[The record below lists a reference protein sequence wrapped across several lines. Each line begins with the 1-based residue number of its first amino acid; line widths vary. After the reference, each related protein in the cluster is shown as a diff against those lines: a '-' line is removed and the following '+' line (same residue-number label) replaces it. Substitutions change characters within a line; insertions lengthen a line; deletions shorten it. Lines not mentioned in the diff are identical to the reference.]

1 MKRFQP
7 IVFFLLIVVAT
18 DAVAQQQL
26 ATTSVISRNARET
39 KLSSQTQSNPS
50 AGLIETVKFTSSILK
65 ENLIGLDTNRSAVVY
80 LPPSYKSTRKKY
92 PVVYYLHNFNWSPEQ
107 MVLNNNFAALL
118 DKAFSSRVSE
128 EFIFVVANYTSPT
141 GGSLY
146 GNSPVSGK
154 WLSYTTEEVIPLID
168 KKYRTINDRNSRGI
182 VGDFFGGYG
191 ALKLSMTRADL
202 FGAVYAMHPVA
213 TGGYMP
219 WHAIQIDWKKVLN
232 AKSFDQLSPG
242 RERIFV
248 SIAQNFLPNP
258 NRPPF
263 YCDFP
268 FELENNEPKY
278 NVENTL
284 KTQTNFHLDR
294 SLEQSVENLRKMN
307 GIAIDWARYDPV
319 QDHLHSVDVL
329 SRRLDD
335 FGIEHEA
342 EEYRG
347 SPYNK
352 VWTEDGRF
360 AERVVPFFFK
370 HLKFD
375 AGLSKKGK
383 VKSLPES
390 AIAEAGEK
398 ENQKAFNAKDAKDAK
413 ERRGSEKGK
422 VKSLPDSSLA
432 EAGENQEIIQN
443 LNDILREAYVS
454 NNANAVLP
462 FYTNDAIYFPEYK
475 QAILDKSALNDFF
488 RSWFSNVDIKSYSK
502 KIYFIENLGDHVIE
516 IGKFNMTFTFN
527 SDSLRTYAGNYL
539 VEWKR
544 NNDNTLSIAS
554 ETFGS
559 DSYVKADQVPYGA
572 IEVPQPSY
580 NRNPDVSNDVLNE
593 TQKYD
598 SIVLKSI
605 AEGDTKMRI
614 AGFAEDAIVMRNF
627 DSMRI
632 GVDNFRE
639 TLTRTY
645 HPKSTY
651 KVQHTYSRIVDL
663 GNFILMNGYYKGGST
678 DPGRNMSFK
687 GKMTNILKRTSTGEL
702 VMYRQIVNLD
712 N

>member
-18 DAVAQQQL
+18 DAVAQQL

-80 LPPSYKSTRKKY
+80 LPPSYKTSRKKY

-154 WLSYTTEEVIPLID
+154 WLTYTTDEVIPLID
-168 KKYRTINDRNSRGI
+168 KQYRTINDRNSRGI

-284 KTQTNFHLDR
+284 RTQTNFHLDR
-294 SLEQSVENLRKMN
+294 SLEQSVDNLRKMN

-335 FGIEHEA
+335 LGIEHEA
-342 EEYRG
+342 EEYSG

-398 ENQKAFNAKDAKDAK
+398 ENQKAFTPPLLKQSRAGAKDQGLSGTNDA
-413 ERRGSEKGK
+413 EKRK
-422 VKSLPDSSLA
+422 QFRDRV
-432 EAGENQEIIQN
+432 ENMNRHLQ
-443 LNDILREAYVS
+443 EAYVS
-454 NNANAVLP
+454 KDANAVLA
-462 FYTNDAIYFPEYK
+462 FYADNPIYFPQYK
-475 QAILDKSALNDFF
+475 QAILDKNSLKAFF
-488 RSWFSNVDIKSYSK
+488 TSLFKTVDMKSYSK
-502 KIYFIENLGDHVIE
+502 KIYSVESLGDHLIE
-516 IGKFNMTFTFN
+516 IGKFNMTFTSN
-527 SDSLRTYAGNYL
+527 GDSERTFAGNYL
-539 VEWKR
+539 VEWIR
-544 NNDNTLSIAS
+544 NTDNTFSIAS

-559 DSYVKADQVPYGA
+559 DSYVKADQVPYA
-572 IEVPQPSY
+572 ATEVPQPSY
-580 NRNPDVSNDVLNE
+580 NRNPDVSNDVLNQ

-598 SIVLKSI
+598 STVLKSI
-605 AEGDTKMRI
+605 AEGDTRMRM
-614 AGFAEDAIVMRNF
+614 AGFADDAIVMRNF

-663 GNFILMNGYYKGGST
+663 GNFIIMNGYYEGGST

-687 GKMTNILKRTSTGEL
+687 GKMTNILKRISTGEV